1 MGPEEGA
8 AHKEEQIKDQ
18 RTLQPPAVNYCLGGS
33 STLLLVGRLAEIW
46 EWGNRSLFTC
56 FSDFHSEIEGV
67 GSEFVS
73 GGGGGGCQ

>member
-33 STLLLVGRLAEIW
+33 STLLLVA
-46 EWGNRSLFTC
+46 
-56 FSDFHSEIEGV
+56 D
-67 GSEFVS
+67 
-73 GGGGGGCQ
+73 